1 MSGKFTAIVLIL
13 LTMSQVSWA
22 QSVGIGSTVFT
33 PAASSI
39 LEIQSTNKGL
49 LIPRVAL
56 TQTTVAA
63 PVTAPATSLMV
74 FNTATINDVTP
85 GYYYW
90 TGTIWARILDAT
102 SIRPWLLSGNTGTVP
117 GTDFLGTTDAR
128 DLVIK
133 TNNTEWVRVTST
145 GRVGIGTATPAAA
158 NKVEVSYTSTVGTG
172 LYVLNTGTN
181 PWPNI
186 VNGVSGTISNTS
198 NGMGRGLYGQA
209 TSVGSGS
216 ARNWGVLGYASN
228 GGTNIGVKG
237 DVTTTAGYNVAVL
250 GVVEG
255 FSAFNE
261 GSSLSSNYAGYFSG
275 NVAIEGALQAN
286 GSFGTAGQVLT
297 SNGTGPAY
305 WASAGSSS
313 GVDILMYENW
323 TGGFNTNE
331 WTRSDAVNTT
341 VVSTAPVVRSGQYLR
356 MFDAADNMTYTA
368 TINLTLIAAATLSF
382 DYKYATESCCDHVYV
397 DYYNGST
404 WVTVWGAF
412 QGTGS
417 GHASGIAIPA
427 TATQLRFRLTTDVSI
442 HGNGGFSIDNVEL
455 R

>member
-1 MSGKFTAIVLIL
+1 MTSKGIFAVIFFLAISRIAL
-13 LTMSQVSWA
+13 A
-22 QSVGIGSTVFT
+22 QNVGIGSTVFT
-33 PAASSI
+33 PAASSM
-39 LEIQSTNKGL
+39 LEIQSANKGL
-49 LIPRVAL
+49 LIPRFAL
-56 TQTTVAA
+56 TQTTLAA
-63 PVTAPATSLMV
+63 PVTAPATSLII

-90 TGTIWARILDAT
+90 TGTMWARILDAT
-102 SIRPWLLSGNTGTVP
+102 NIRPWQLDGNAGTSP

-145 GRVGIGTATPAAA
+145 GRVGFGTSAPAAT
-158 NKVEVSYTSTVGTG
+158 NKVEVSYTSSVGTG

-186 VNGVSGTISNTS
+186 INGVSSTISNTS
-198 NGMGRGLYGQA
+198 NGMGRGVYGQA
-209 TSVGSGS
+209 TSTSSGS

-261 GSSLSSNYAGYFSG
+261 GSSLNRNYAGYFSG
-275 NVAIEGALQAN
+275 DIAIEGALEAN

-323 TGGFNTNE
+323 TGGFNTSE

-341 VVSTAPVVRSGQYLR
+341 VVSTVPVVRSGQYLR

-368 TINLTLIAAATLSF
+368 TINLNLIAAATLSF
-382 DYKYATESCCDHVYV
+382 DYRYATESCCDHVYV
-397 DYYNGST
+397 DYYNGSA
-404 WVTVWGAF
+404 WVTVWGPF
-412 QGTGS
+412 QGSAS
-417 GHASGIAIPA
+417 GHVSGVTIPA
-427 TATQLRFRLTTDVSI
+427 TATQMRFRLTTDVSI
-442 HGNGGFSIDNVEL
+442 NSNGGFSVDNVEL